1 VTPTPEL
8 TQILPDLLGDLLGDL
23 YAVAQA
29 HGELHD
35 TECREQLLDAVD
47 RSFLRPRAGHE
58 LPLTFG
64 LYAPEG
70 NAQVREA
77 LARYVQRAGP
87 AANQLSLSAQQR
99 LDAFQ
104 NPAVLD
110 PEGNTPDEYFGWLD
124 QLPGEEA

>member
-1 VTPTPEL
+1 MTPTAEL
-8 TQILPDLLGDLLGDL
+8 SQALHDLLGDL
-23 YAVAQA
+23 YAAAQV

-35 TECREQLLDAVD
+35 TECREQLWDAVD
-47 RSFLRPRAGHE
+47 LAFLRPRAGYG

-77 LARYVQRAGP
+77 LARYVQRAAP
-87 AANQLSLSAQQR
+87 AANQLALSAQQR